1 MKALMISHNKKAGG
15 SSKVGAKLNEVILAY
30 PRAFSSRL
38 QDSCHGSKHHI
49 LTLAHVRRGW
59 AQRRP
64 KRVLTF
70 FFLFIKD
77 KNLSQKPPRCLL
89 LAHEPEYCGITTLIH
104 CW

>member
-38 QDSCHGSKHHI
+38 QDSRHGSKHHI

-59 AQRRP
+59 AQKRP
-64 KRVLTF
+64 KKSSHI
-70 FFLFIKD
+70 FLSFHQG
-77 KNLSQKPPRCLL
+77 QKSF
-89 LAHEPEYCGITTLIH
+89 PEAP
-104 CW
+104 